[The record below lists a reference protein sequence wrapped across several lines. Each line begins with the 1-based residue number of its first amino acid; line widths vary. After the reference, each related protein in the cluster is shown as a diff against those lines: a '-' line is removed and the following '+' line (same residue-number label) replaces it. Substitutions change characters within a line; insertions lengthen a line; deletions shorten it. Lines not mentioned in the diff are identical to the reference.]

1 MDLHV
6 IAHVQSQ
13 IHMEAQLI
21 ILVKT
26 ATFHVKP
33 VTEELLVIAY
43 LAIHNI
49 ILMQL
54 VNVFNVM
61 LIARLV
67 LAILI

>member
-61 LIARLV
+61 QTVQPVRVLLI
-67 LAILI
+67 